1 MKYEFN
7 SSCKNCKVN
16 KIFFKTFLLSK
27 NLGGAAAPAAPLFQ
41 CTCNSHTNQTN
52 LTKKICF
59 FSYIVNIT
67 ENLQKIDEK
76 KRCFK
81 PV

>member
-7 SSCKNCKVN
+7 SSSKKCKVN

-27 NLGGAAAPAAPLFQ
+27 NLWGGGGGGAAPAAPLFR

-52 LTKKICF
+52 LTKKI
-59 FSYIVNIT
+59 
-67 ENLQKIDEK
+67 
-76 KRCFK
+76 
-81 PV
+81 